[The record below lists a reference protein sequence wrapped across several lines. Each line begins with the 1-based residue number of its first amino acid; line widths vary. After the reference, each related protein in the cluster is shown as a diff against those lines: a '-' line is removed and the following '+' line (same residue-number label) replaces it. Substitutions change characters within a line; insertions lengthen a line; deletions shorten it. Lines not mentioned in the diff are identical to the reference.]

1 MNKEESSFIQMSV
14 LKTNSKSSSEQDYSS
29 IALKSVVMKVKEED
43 RFYFVT
49 YKTTKIPDSHLF
61 GVEILIS
68 TSMDATTPV
77 TNFNSI
83 KEVLEKSIRLI
94 TLAYSQK
101 YDNLTDENKQLYSE
115 KEFVELKSNLLRLST
130 GRIMSFLYYHNKNI
144 TTSHEQSF
152 QKDILSIFDEPEKP
166 TFIRSN
172 AGRFDT
178 RSDLSNFILLYDR
191 SVISEELLKLLK
203 EYLFAS
209 VNKTKVKYNTFVEPK
224 TPVDLTKKSDG
235 NPRPDLDLM

>member
-1 MNKEESSFIQMSV
+1 METKELNFIQMSV
-14 LKTNSKSSSEQDYSS
+14 LKTNTKSSSEADYSS
-29 IALKSVVMKVKEED
+29 LALKSVVMKVKEED

-49 YKTTKIPDSHLF
+49 YKTSKILGTHLL

-68 TSMDATTPV
+68 TSMDSTTPV
-77 TNFNSI
+77 TNCNSI

-101 YDNLTDENKQLYSE
+101 YDNLSDENKKLYSE

-130 GRIMSFLYYHNKNI
+130 GHILSFVYYHNKNI

-152 QKDILSIFDEPEKP
+152 QKDIITIFDEPEKS

-172 AGRFDT
+172 TGRFDT
-178 RSDLSNFILLYDR
+178 RSDLSSFILLYDR
-191 SVISEELLKLLK
+191 SVISEDLLKVLK
-203 EYLFAS
+203 EYLNAS
-209 VNKTKVKYNTFVEPK
+209 VNKKKLKYSSFLEPEQS
-224 TPVDLTKKSDG
+224 VDLTKKTD
-235 NPRPDLDLM
+235 NNQQQNLM